1 MVLQI
6 DGRSIGDGFP
16 TYLIAE
22 IGLNHGGDL
31 TVAKEMVLSAKA
43 AGVDAVKFQIFKVEN
58 FISNQSEYYSILDKC
73 VLNEVEIRDLFQF
86 CKKNVISAFGS
97 VFDNESAN
105 LLNNLG
111 CPAFKIASG
120 DITHHPLINS
130 VADFGK
136 PVIVSTGGAN
146 LNEVLEVD
154 AILSAKGTPRAFLHC
169 ISLYPTDISQLDLAT
184 IKLLRKKLTAP
195 VGFSDHSVS
204 SIVPLVASAF
214 GASIIEKH
222 YTMDKQMEGPDHL
235 LSADPEE
242 MLLISSGLKTVFEA
256 TGVERTIPIEPLEHI
271 NNIRRS
277 VCAAVNISSG
287 EVISEDKIKFLRPGT
302 GIKPAD
308 FRIVVGRTAACDISS
323 NQQILPRMLV

>member
-1 MVLQI
+1 MRLQI

-22 IGLNHGGDL
+22 IGLNHGGDF

-43 AGVDAVKFQIFKVEN
+43 AGVDAVKFQIFKTEN
-58 FISNQSEYYSILDKC
+58 FISSQSEYYSIIDKC
-73 VLNEVEIRDLFQF
+73 VLNEAEIRDLFQF
-86 CKKNVISAFGS
+86 CKKSDISAIAS

-105 LLNNLG
+105 LLNDLG

-136 PVIVSTGGAN
+136 PIIVSTGGAS
-146 LNEVLEVD
+146 LDEVMEVD
-154 AILSAKGTPRAFLHC
+154 AILSANNTPRAFLHC
-169 ISLYPTDISQLDLAT
+169 VSLYPTKISQLDLAT
-184 IKLLRKKLTAP
+184 IKLLREKLTAP

-204 SIVPLVASAF
+204 SVVPLVASAF
-214 GASIIEKH
+214 GANIIEKH
-222 YTMDKQMEGPDHL
+222 FTIDKRMEGPDHL

-256 TGVERTIPIEPLEHI
+256 TGVERAIPIEPLEHI

-277 VCAAVNISSG
+277 VCAAVDIALG
-287 EVISEDKIKFLRPGT
+287 EVILEDKIKFLRPGT

-308 FRIVVGRTAACDISS
+308 FKIVVGRAAACDIKS
-323 NQQILPRMLV
+323 NQQILTWMLA